1 MSQDIQ
7 EQITNKLRL
16 LPDKPGIYLMKNE
29 QGEVI
34 YVGKA
39 VSLRSR
45 VRSYFQKG
53 QTHPAKVQ
61 VMVSHIHDLDWIVTE
76 SEVEALMLE
85 CNLIK
90 KHHPRYNVRLRDDKH
105 YPYLCITLSEDF
117 PRVIVTRRIKQDRNR
132 YFGPYADAA
141 SMRESLILIR
151 KIFKI
156 RGCNKK
162 VSVDDQDKPCLN
174 YHMKQCEAPCSGRIT
189 KEEYLELVK
198 DVSSFLEGHQ
208 ETLAAHLESEMVSAA
223 ENLEF
228 ERAAKYRDQAQAIR
242 TLLDRQKVISTDMTE
257 QDIIAAAI
265 LDDSACI
272 QLFTVRSGKLT
283 GRDRFF
289 MDGALDEKPEQIIN
303 EFLKQYYR
311 DSAYIPKEMLL
322 SHEPMEY
329 DALKEWLSS
338 KRKTKVSLNIPKRG
352 EKLNLVKMALE
363 NAVDA
368 IEREYQLKISSDAT
382 AADDLDD
389 LQQVLSLDSVPA
401 RIEAF
406 DNSNIQGTDAVSS
419 MVVFVDGKPDK
430 SQYRRFKIR
439 MTSQPDDYANMREVV
454 GRRFTEYSADNE
466 KFAVLPD
473 LMLIDGGIGQLG
485 AAQDAMKERG
495 FNIPMISLAK
505 RFEEIYTTTSTQ
517 PLLLPRD
524 SRALRLLQRIRD
536 EAHRFAVTYHKALR
550 DKSVRKSTLDSIPGV
565 GDIRRKAL
573 IKKFGSV
580 AGIKKA
586 SLEEIES
593 VSGINKNV
601 AQVIYDYF
609 NSK

>member
-7 EQITNKLRL
+7 ATISDKLRL
-16 LPDKPGIYLMKNE
+16 LPDKPGVYLMKSE
-29 QGEVI
+29 QSDVI

-39 VSLRSR
+39 TSLRNR

-53 QTHPAKVQ
+53 QTHSTKVQ
-61 VMVSHIHDLDWIVTE
+61 VLVSHIEDLEWIVTE

-105 YPYLCITLSEDF
+105 YPYLCLTLSEVF
-117 PRVIVTRRIKQDRNR
+117 PRIIVTRRIKQDKNR

-156 RGCNKK
+156 RSCNKK
-162 VSVDDQDKPCLN
+162 ISAEDQDKPCLN
-174 YHMKQCEAPCSGRIT
+174 FHMKQCEAPCSGRIT
-189 KEEYLELVK
+189 KDEYSELVR

-208 ETLAAHLESEMVSAA
+208 ETLAAHLETEMASAA
-223 ENLEF
+223 ESLEF
-228 ERAAKYRDQAQAIR
+228 ERAAKYRDQAQSIR
-242 TLLDRQKVISTDMTE
+242 TLLNRQKVISTDMTE

-265 LDDSACI
+265 LENSACI
-272 QLFTVRSGKLT
+272 QLFNVRSGKLT

-289 MDGALDEKPEQIIN
+289 MDGALDESPEEIIN
-303 EFLKQYYR
+303 EFIKQYYR
-311 DSAYIPKEMLL
+311 DSAYVPKELLL
-322 SHEPMEY
+322 SHEPIEY
-329 DALKEWLSS
+329 ETLKEWLSS
-338 KRKTKVSLNIPKRG
+338 KRKTKVSLIIPKRG
-352 EKLNLVKMALE
+352 EKHNLVKMALE

-368 IEREYQLKISSDAT
+368 IERENQLKMSSDAT
-382 AADDLDD
+382 SADDLDD
-389 LQQVLSLDSVPA
+389 LQQVLDLESAPL

-406 DNSNIQGTDAVSS
+406 DNSNTQGTEAVSS
-419 MVVFVDGKPDK
+419 MIVFVNGKPDK
-430 SQYRRFKIR
+430 SQYRRFKIH
-439 MTSQPDDYANMREVV
+439 MTTQPDDYANMREVV
-454 GRRFTEYSADNE
+454 SRRFTEYSADNE

-473 LMLIDGGIGQLG
+473 LLLIDGGIGQLG

-495 FNIPMISLAK
+495 FDIPMISLAK

-536 EAHRFAVTYHKALR
+536 EAHRFAVTYHKTLR
-550 DKSVRKSTLDSIPGV
+550 DKSVRRSTLDSIPGV
-565 GDIRRKAL
+565 GDMRRKAL

-609 NSK
+609 NST

>member
-1 MSQDIQ
+1 MTQDTQ
-7 EQITNKLRL
+7 EQIANKLRL

-29 QGEVI
+29 QDEVI

-39 VSLRSR
+39 TSLRSR

-53 QTHPAKVQ
+53 QTHSTKVQ
-61 VMVSHIHDLDWIVTE
+61 VLVSHIRDLDWIVTE
-76 SEVEALMLE
+76 SELEALMLE

-90 KHHPRYNVRLRDDKH
+90 KHRPKYNVRLRDDKH
-105 YPYLCITLSEDF
+105 YPYLCLTLSEMF

-132 YFGPYADAA
+132 YFGPYANAS

-162 VSVDDQDKPCLN
+162 IAIEDHDKPCLN
-174 YHMKQCEAPCSGRIT
+174 FHMKQCEAPCSGRISSVD
-189 KEEYLELVK
+189 YLELVG
-198 DVSSFLEGHQ
+198 DATSFLEGHQ
-208 ETLAAHLESEMVSAA
+208 EILAAHLETEMTTAA

-242 TLLDRQKVISTDMTE
+242 TLLDRQKVISTNLTE
-257 QDIIAAAI
+257 QDIIAAAV

-283 GRDRFF
+283 GRDNFI
-289 MDGALDEKPEQIIN
+289 MDGAFGESSEQIIN

-311 DSAYIPKEMLL
+311 DSAYIPKELLL
-322 SHEPMEY
+322 SHEPAEVEMIR
-329 DALKEWLSS
+329 EWLTL
-338 KRKTKVSLNIPKRG
+338 KREMKVSLITPKRG
-352 EKLNLVKMALE
+352 EKRNLVKMAME

-368 IEREYQLKISSDAT
+368 IERDHQLRMSSDAT
-382 AADDLDD
+382 SADDLND
-389 LQQVLSLDSVPA
+389 LSEVLSLDAQPK

-419 MVVFVDGKPDK
+419 MVVFVDGKPEK

-439 MTSQPDDYANMREVV
+439 MTSQPDDYANMRESIS
-454 GRRFTEYSADNE
+454 RRFAEYSAGNN
-466 KFAVLPD
+466 KFTILPD
-473 LMLIDGGIGQLG
+473 LILIDGGIGQLN
-485 AAQDAMKERG
+485 AARIAMDEQG
-495 FNIPMISLAK
+495 FIIPMVSLAK
-505 RFEEIYTTTSTQ
+505 RFEEIYTTTSTK

-536 EAHRFAVTYHKALR
+536 EAHRFAVTYHKTLR
-550 DKSVRKSTLDSIPGV
+550 DKSIRKSILDNIPGV
-565 GDIRRKAL
+565 GDVRRKAL
-573 IKKFGSV
+573 IRKFGSV
-580 AGIKKA
+580 TGIKGA

-593 VSGINKNV
+593 VSGISKNV
-601 AQVIYDYF
+601 AQSIYDF
-609 NSK
+609 LNAE